1 MCDNEKGGDVMSII
15 HVENNQFQSRI
26 DEVIRIYFKQLNS
39 NQTYKIILKRRAVT
53 KTQIIYRESWA
64 NFTSSLEGTID
75 LTNQK
80 PVAGSYD
87 TCNAMGLFWSMD
99 VVKKEENK
107 GEPYIKLAPHQFEL
121 SIELNDQVIE
131 RKGITKHWYDNE
143 IKRKEVNEDGV
154 IGTYFYHQDQE
165 SRPTVIV
172 LSGSEGGIYEFAAGP
187 LASDGFNVLAI
198 AYFGVEGTTDRLVNI
213 PLERVEDAIKWL
225 IKQDESNKKWI
236 GIHGTSRGSE
246 IALWSAVLFVEVK
259 AVVSINGSGIA
270 FSGIVPWTDDLKL
283 PPAWVYKG
291 KALPYAS
298 PINPVHVAH
307 SCKALYVKGENGA
320 LDWYDALYNDDLYR
334 NEATIPIEG
343 AEKDILFISGASDQ
357 MFRSSLF
364 SSVSQSKW
372 IKQINY
378 EGAGHEIGIP
388 HAPIYANKFTGG
400 TKEATYKA
408 SFDSWGKL
416 KEWFVSSYQKSVENQ

>member
-1 MCDNEKGGDVMSII
+1 MSII
-15 HVENNQFQSRI
+15 HVKNNQLESRI
-26 DEVIRIYFKQLNS
+26 DEVIHIQFKQLHP
-39 NQTYKIILKRRAVT
+39 NQMYKIILRRRAVT

-75 LTNQK
+75 VTNQK

-87 TCNAMGLFWSMD
+87 TVNAMGLFWSMD
-99 VVKKEENK
+99 VIKKEENK

-131 RKGITKHWYDNE
+131 RKFLTKRWYDNE
-143 IKRKEVNEDGV
+143 MKRKEVNEGGV
-154 IGTYFYHQDQE
+154 IGSYFYHQGQE

-172 LSGSEGGIYEFAAGP
+172 LSGSEGGIYEFVAGP
-187 LASDGFNVLAI
+187 LASGGFNVLAI

-225 IKQDESNKKWI
+225 IKQDESNKIWI
-236 GIHGTSRGSE
+236 GVHGTSRGSE
-246 IALWSAVLFVEVK
+246 IALWSAVLFDEVK
-259 AVVSINGSGIA
+259 AVVSMNGSGIA

-283 PPAWVYKG
+283 PPAWLYKG
-291 KALPYAS
+291 ESLPYAS
-298 PINPVHVAH
+298 PNNPVHVAL
-307 SCKALYVKGENGA
+307 SCKALYQKGKNGA
-320 LDWYDALYNDDLYR
+320 LDWYDALYNDELYR
-334 NEATIPIEG
+334 KEATIPIE
-343 AEKDILFISGASDQ
+343 ATKKDILFISGASDQ

-364 SSVSQSKW
+364 SSVSRSKW

-388 HAPIYANKFTGG
+388 HVPIYANKFTGG

-408 SFDSWGKL
+408 SFDSWEKM
-416 KEWFVSSYQKSVENQ
+416 KEWFILSYQNRLRTK